1 MTPIEPPPGGAGDN
15 PWTGRL
21 ARLVMTHVAGTV
33 SIVSVLAMAPAII
46 RDLGL
51 SAAEFGFFLTAYYA
65 AQALCSLPAGGLV
78 DRLGVGKALVVCH
91 ALMLFGPLLLSQATS
106 LPVALAAMAL
116 TGVGY
121 SVSNPATARGVF
133 EWFPP
138 ERRATAM
145 GIKQVGV
152 PLGGILGAGNGALSA
167 FFAWQLLLVGVIALI
182 AASGLMC
189 LGLVR
194 LPGVSAKGRGNPLAN
209 IGDVLKDRNHNRFVV
224 VNGLY
229 NFGQTNFYAF
239 LVLFMREAAAASQ
252 PVASLAV
259 GIAQAASAVA
269 RIGWGVASDALFG
282 GRRKEMV
289 VAMNGIAAACFAAMV
304 LVAPGPGI
312 WLGLALA
319 LLLGVTVASAAP
331 LLQTL
336 SVEATE
342 PRLAGSAVGVNM
354 LGTHIGGMIGPPM
367 FGLAVDRLGG
377 YGAGWLMTA
386 AAMLIGSLILAAWFK
401 ERARG

>member
-1 MTPIEPPPGGAGDN
+1 MTNSEAPSGGAGDN

-21 ARLVMTHVAGTV
+21 ARLVMTHVVGTV
-33 SIVSVLAMAPAII
+33 SIVSVLTMAPAIT

-51 SAAEFGFFLTAYYA
+51 SAAEFGFLLTAYYA
-65 AQALCSLPAGGLV
+65 AQAACSLPAGGLV

-91 ALMLFGPLLLSQATS
+91 ALMLLGPLVLSRATS
-106 LPVALAAMAL
+106 LPVALLALAL

-121 SVSNPATARGVF
+121 SISNPATARGVF

-138 ERRATAM
+138 ARRATAM

-152 PLGGILGAGNGALSA
+152 PLGGIVAAGNGALA
-167 FFAWQLLLVGVIALI
+167 ALFAWQTLLLGVVALI
-182 AASGLMC
+182 AVSGLMC
-189 LGLVR
+189 LSLMR

-209 IGDVLKDRNHNRFVV
+209 VGDVLKDWNHNRFVV

-229 NFGQTNFYAF
+229 NFGQINFYAF

-259 GIAQAASAVA
+259 GVAQAASAVA
-269 RIGWGVASDALFG
+269 RIGWGVVSDKLFG
-282 GRRKEMV
+282 GRRKALV
-289 VAMNGIAAACFAAMV
+289 VAMNGAAAAAFAAMV
-304 LVAPGPGI
+304 LVAPGPGV
-312 WLGLALA
+312 WLGLLLALA
-319 LLLGVTVASAAP
+319 PGATVASAAP

-342 PRLAGSAVGVNM
+342 ARLAGSAVGVNM
-354 LGTHIGGMIGPPM
+354 LGTHIGGMVGPPV
-367 FGLAVDRLGG
+367 FGLAVDHLGG
-377 YGAGWLMTA
+377 YGAGWMLSA
-386 AAMLIGSLILAAWFK
+386 AAMLIGTLILARWFR
-401 ERARG
+401 ERVRG

>member
-1 MTPIEPPPGGAGDN
+1 MTASEFPLGGAGDN

-21 ARLVMTHVAGTV
+21 ARLVMTHVVGTA

-51 SAAEFGFFLTAYYA
+51 SAVEFGFFVTAYYA

-91 ALMLFGPLLLSQATS
+91 ALMLLGPLLLSQAAS
-106 LPVALAAMAL
+106 LPTALMALAL

-121 SVSNPATARGVF
+121 SLANPATARGVF
-133 EWFPP
+133 DWFPP
-138 ERRATAM
+138 ARRATAM

-152 PLGGILGAGNGALSA
+152 PLGGILAAGNGALSA
-167 FFAWQLLLVGVIALI
+167 FVAWQTLMLGVVALI

-189 LGLVR
+189 LSLTR
-194 LPGVSAKGRGNPLAN
+194 LPGVSAKGLGNPLTN
-209 IGDVLKDRNHNRFVV
+209 IGAVVRDWNHNRFVV
-224 VNGLY
+224 CNGLY

-239 LVLFMREAAAASQ
+239 LVLFMREAAVASQ

-259 GIAQAASAVA
+259 GIAQAASAIA
-269 RIGWGVASDALFG
+269 RIGWGVVSDTLFG
-282 GRRKEMV
+282 GRRKALV
-289 VAMNGIAAACFAAMV
+289 VAIGAAATVCFALMV
-304 LVAPGPGI
+304 LVKPGSGV

-319 LLLGVTVASAAP
+319 LLLGVTVAATAP

-336 SVEATE
+336 SVEAAG
-342 PRLAGSAVGVNM
+342 PQLAGTAVGVNM
-354 LGTHIGGMIGPPM
+354 VVTQIGGMVGPPL
-367 FGLAVDRLGG
+367 FGLAVDRFGG
-377 YGAGWLMTA
+377 YGAGWLLSA
-386 AAMLIGSLILAAWFK
+386 AAVLVGTVVLALWFK